1 MLKVCFV
8 SSKRKKKIS
17 KNNKIHLDSCIY
29 HPGGPV
35 FHDAL
40 KGWSCCNKKS
50 TDFSTFL
57 SYPGCT
63 KGHHS
68 NIKPVEPEK
77 PKEDQSKIKDVITV
91 QPRRPVEPPT
101 ERPSEDEAL
110 IDLPISISPSL
121 VNTLE
126 NNKPSNSVT
135 LDSDGNQIVPVGT
148 PCKNRGCQTVS
159 KNYFI

>member
-1 MLKVCFV
+1 M
-8 SSKRKKKIS
+8 
-17 KNNKIHLDSCIY
+17 
-29 HPGGPV
+29 PV

-77 PKEDQSKIKDVITV
+77 NLEKEKPDLTEVIV
-91 QPRRPVEPPT
+91 RQPIRPQEPT
-101 ERPSEDEAL
+101 ERPSEDEQL
-110 IDLPISISPSL
+110 VDLQVSISPSL
-121 VNTLE
+121 VNNLHNVKPANAITYGKSFISTLT
-126 NNKPSNSVT
+126 NLKYSSSN
-135 LDSDGNQIVPVGT
+135 LCNI
-148 PCKNRGCQTVS
+148 
-159 KNYFI
+159 